1 MFILKLIILFV
12 VANVFV
18 AVVFTMDDI
27 KEIKDIEKDYNNN
40 FIHSFTLYIIAY
52 CHLSIKFDFYLL
64 LISLLLQTRDIYV
77 YMRNYL

>member
-1 MFILKLIILFV
+1 MIILKLIILFV

-40 FIHSFTLYIIAY
+40 
-52 CHLSIKFDFYLL
+52 
-64 LISLLLQTRDIYV
+64 ISSTHYNFNDL
-77 YMRNYL
+77 

>member
-1 MFILKLIILFV
+1 MIILKFIILFV

-40 FIHSFTLYIIAY
+40 
-52 CHLSIKFDFYLL
+52 
-64 LISLLLQTRDIYV
+64 ISNTHCNFNDL
-77 YMRNYL
+77 